1 MVKMTMAVDDV
12 RRYLLFVFKVLLGGE
27 EVVLVHL
34 PNYVIFSHNL
44 GMTEIRRSNFSFLV
58 EFESLFVL
66 PLVTL
71 LPLSQTSS
79 STDVVYSICPE
90 VR

>member
-1 MVKMTMAVDDV
+1 MAVDDV

-44 GMTEIRRSNFSFLV
+44 GMTAMRLEDRILV
-58 EFESLFVL
+58 FWLNLNLFVL